1 MQGRSQLCECV
12 CVCVGALCE
21 NRREKEKDL
30 RRANTAKATNDDHH
44 DEAQRKKSEEPRER
58 KKERKAGNKIFPVY
72 ALRFPRH
79 THTHIIMLKLKARIV
94 CQRPSQ
100 AAPLVTSLP
109 AHSTAPMRGA

>member
-44 DEAQRKKSEEPRER
+44 DEAQR
-58 KKERKAGNKIFPVY
+58 
-72 ALRFPRH
+72 
-79 THTHIIMLKLKARIV
+79 
-94 CQRPSQ
+94 
-100 AAPLVTSLP
+100 
-109 AHSTAPMRGA
+109 